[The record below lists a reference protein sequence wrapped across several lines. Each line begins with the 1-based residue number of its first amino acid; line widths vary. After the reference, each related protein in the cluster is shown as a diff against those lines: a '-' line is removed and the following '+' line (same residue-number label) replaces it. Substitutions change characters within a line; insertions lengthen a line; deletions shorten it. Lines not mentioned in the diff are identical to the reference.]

1 MIVKILVG
9 VGSKVLKDQPLLI
22 MEAMKMESEV
32 KSPSAGTVLSV
43 QVAVGETVQASE
55 PLMVIG

>member
-9 VGSKVLKDQPLLI
+9 VGSKRPEGPASAV

-32 KSPSAGTVLSV
+32 KSPCAGTVLSI
-43 QVAVGETVQASE
+43 QVAVGETVQSSE